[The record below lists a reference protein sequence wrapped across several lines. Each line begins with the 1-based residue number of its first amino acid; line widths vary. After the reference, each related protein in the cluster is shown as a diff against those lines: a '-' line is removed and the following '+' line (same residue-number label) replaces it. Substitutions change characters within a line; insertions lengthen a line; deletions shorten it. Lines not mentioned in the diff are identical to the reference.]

1 MNKFLLGCL
10 ILGASTLTFA
20 EEITIYGP
28 SSMKW
33 IEKKYGPIFEKETG
47 DTIKFISIDGIV
59 GRLKLEKKRAKA
71 DVVVGMTEL
80 TTEMAKREDL
90 ILPYTPQNID
100 NIADERFKMSS
111 SYVTPFDYG
120 LLAIN
125 YNKEKIATPPKNLKE
140 LSSMTKQLMI
150 ENPKVSITGE
160 EALQWSIALYGENWL
175 DFWKELKPAIYSV
188 EPGWS
193 EAFAKF
199 TTGEAP
205 MMIGYATSNLF
216 FTGEDSSK
224 YDSFLIEEGSF
235 MYQEGA
241 ALVNKKE
248 IKDGAKQFME
258 RVLSDEFQKIMSEEN
273 YMFPVTAIK
282 VSEGFKNVPT
292 TENTVKLSK
301 EQINNLVDNLEKY
314 KKELIST
321 LKANN

>member
-1 MNKFLLGCL
+1 MKKILLTCL
-10 ILGASTLTFA
+10 LVGGATTINA

-33 IEKKYGPIFEKETG
+33 IEKEYGKVFQKETG
-47 DTIKFISIDGIV
+47 DTIKFVSIDGIV
-59 GRLKLEKKRAKA
+59 GRLKLEKKRPKA
-71 DVVVGMTEL
+71 DIVVGLTEL
-80 TTEMAKREDL
+80 TTEMAKREGL
-90 ILPYTPQNID
+90 ILPYVPQNIG
-100 NIADERFKMSS
+100 NIKNKNFKMSS
-111 SYVTPFDYG
+111 DYVIPMDYG
-120 LLAIN
+120 VLAIN
-125 YNKEKIATPPKNLKE
+125 YNKEKISVPPKNLKE
-140 LSSMTKQLMI
+140 LEKFNKQLMV

-175 DFWKELKPAIYSV
+175 EFWKELKPAIYSV

-199 TTGEAP
+199 TAGEAP

-224 YDSFLIEEGSF
+224 YDSFLLEDGNYI
-235 MYQEGA
+235 YQEGA

-248 IKDGAKQFME
+248 VKDGAKKFME

-273 YMFPVTAIK
+273 YMFPVTNIE

-292 TENTVKLSK
+292 TDKTVKLTK
-301 EQINNLVDNLEKY
+301 EQIEDLIENLNNY
-314 KKELIST
+314 KTQLIEV
-321 LKANN
+321 LKN

>member
-1 MNKFLLGCL
+1 MKKILLGCL
-10 ILGASTLTFA
+10 LVGGATIINA

-33 IEKKYGPIFEKETG
+33 IEKEYGKVFQEETG
-47 DTIKFISIDGIV
+47 DSIKFISIDGIV
-59 GRLKLEKKRAKA
+59 GRLKLEKKRPKA
-71 DVVVGMTEL
+71 DVVVGLTEL
-80 TTEMAKREDL
+80 TTEMARRENL
-90 ILPYTPQNID
+90 ILPYVPKNID
-100 NIADERFKMSS
+100 NIANVSFKMSS
-111 SYVTPFDYG
+111 EYVTPMDYG
-120 LLAIN
+120 ILAIN
-125 YNKEKIATPPKNLKE
+125 YNKEKIPNPPKSLKE
-140 LSSMTKQLMI
+140 LGAMTKQLMV

-175 DFWKELKPAIYSV
+175 EFWKELKPAIYSV

-199 TTGEAP
+199 TAGEAP

-224 YDSFLIEEGSF
+224 YDSFLLEDGNYI
-235 MYQEGA
+235 YQEGA

-248 IKDGAKQFME
+248 VKDGAKKFME

-273 YMFPVTAIK
+273 YMFPVTNIE

-292 TENTVKLSK
+292 TDKTVKLTK
-301 EQINNLVDNLEKY
+301 EQIEDLIENLDSY
-314 KKELIST
+314 KTQMIEV
-321 LKANN
+321 LKK

>member
-1 MNKFLLGCL
+1 MKKILLTCL
-10 ILGASTLTFA
+10 FVGGATTINA

-33 IEKKYGPIFEKETG
+33 IEKEYGKVFQKETG
-47 DTIKFISIDGIV
+47 DTIKFVSIDGIV
-59 GRLKLEKKRAKA
+59 GRLKLEKKRPKA
-71 DVVVGMTEL
+71 DVVVGLTEL
-80 TTEMAKREDL
+80 TTEMARRENL
-90 ILPYTPQNID
+90 ILPYVPKNID
-100 NIADERFKMSS
+100 NIANVSFKMSS
-111 SYVTPFDYG
+111 EYVTPMDYG
-120 LLAIN
+120 ILAIN
-125 YNKEKIATPPKNLKE
+125 YNKEKIPNPPKSLKE
-140 LSSMTKQLMI
+140 LGAMTKQLMV

-160 EALQWSIALYGENWL
+160 EALQWGVALYGENWL

-199 TTGEAP
+199 TAGEAP

-224 YDSFLIEEGSF
+224 YDSFLLEDGNYI
-235 MYQEGA
+235 YQEGA

-248 IKDGAKQFME
+248 VKDGAKKFME

-273 YMFPVTAIK
+273 YMFPVTNIE

-292 TENTVKLSK
+292 TDKTVKLTK
-301 EQINNLVDNLEKY
+301 EQIEDLIENLDSY
-314 KKELIST
+314 KTQMIEV
-321 LKANN
+321 LKK